1 MRNQAKTTQHSTYE
15 LIGDVLNL
23 VGSFAQLGKK
33 LATSKIQ
40 STANS
45 ANDLMQ
51 GKMDMPDL
59 RAQLSSAADSLEAI
73 SDYAIHTDVKHMV
86 DDVGVFARKH
96 PIAALVSVVV
106 AGAMF
111 SRLVM
116 KTPTASKATKRAVSK
131 PKGKKVAAKVRRKAK
146 ANGAAQAHA

>member
-1 MRNQAKTTQHSTYE
+1 MKKQPKATQHGAYE
-15 LIGDVLNL
+15 LLGDVVNL

-33 LATSKIQ
+33 IATSKIQ

-45 ANDLMQ
+45 ANGFMQ
-51 GKMDMPDL
+51 GKMEMPDL
-59 RAQLSSAADSLEAI
+59 RAQLSNAADSLESI

-96 PIAALVSVVV
+96 PVAALVSVVV

-111 SRLVM
+111 SRLMM
-116 KTPTASKATKRAVSK
+116 KTPTVAKASKRSASK
-131 PKGKKVAAKVRRKAK
+131 PKSKKVAAKVRRKA
-146 ANGAAQAHA
+146 NGVAQAHA